1 MIRCPHEQLE
11 AIVSESN
18 TNRRTTSVEVG
29 KSFFRMLESE
39 YAPYWMDRET
49 PFLLIVGDA
58 ERYQS
63 DLLADT

>member
-1 MIRCPHEQLE
+1 
-11 AIVSESN
+11 
-18 TNRRTTSVEVG
+18 
-29 KSFFRMLESE
+29 MLESE